1 MKNIGYLVFFF
12 VLVSACKTNKTLEK
26 NVAKGEAMGTTYS
39 ITYFAKGQLDLTK
52 EIESVFAEVYQS
64 LSTYITMSDISKI
77 NNGDSTL
84 VVDEMFKEVF
94 NISKK
99 VYEASDGYFDPTVGV
114 LVDAWGF
121 GPGQQLD
128 LNETRVDSLMQYVG
142 FDKVQLM
149 EDGTIKKS
157 NAKIRFDFNAVAKGY
172 AIDLLG
178 RLLDDEGI
186 ENYLVEVGGE
196 ILTRGNNLSSEKCW
210 TVGIDNPKDVLARGT
225 AGVVCMQNRALASS
239 GNYRKFRIDQLT
251 GEKYVHTVDPKTG
264 YTKNSSVLATTVIA
278 DDCATADAYATAFM
292 AMEFEDTVH
301 FLSLQ
306 KELDAFIIYTD
317 DTGATKSYITN
328 GFKSAMVPQLN

>member
-1 MKNIGYLVFFF
+1 MKNKGFIVFFLA
-12 VLVSACKTNKTLEK
+12 LVSACKTNKTLEK
-26 NVAKGEAMGTTYS
+26 NVAVGEAMGTTYS

-64 LSTYITMSDISKI
+64 MSTYITMSDISKI
-77 NNGDSTL
+77 NDGDSTI
-84 VVDEMFKEVF
+84 VVDEMFKDVF

-99 VYEASDGYFDPTVGV
+99 VYKASDGYFDPTVGV

-157 NAKIRFDFNAVAKGY
+157 NAKIRIDFNAVAKGY
-172 AIDLLG
+172 SIDLLG

-210 TVGIDNPKDVLARGT
+210 TVGIDNPTDLLSRGT
-225 AGVVCMQNRALASS
+225 AGVVCLQNRALASS

-264 YTKNSSVLATTVIA
+264 YTKNSPVLATTVIA

-292 AMEFEDTVH
+292 AMDLEETKNY
-301 FLSLQ
+301 LTNQ
-306 KELDAFIIYTD
+306 NGIDAYIIYTD
-317 DTGATKSYITN
+317 KEGGIQSYVTEGFEMAFVNAT
-328 GFKSAMVPQLN
+328 P